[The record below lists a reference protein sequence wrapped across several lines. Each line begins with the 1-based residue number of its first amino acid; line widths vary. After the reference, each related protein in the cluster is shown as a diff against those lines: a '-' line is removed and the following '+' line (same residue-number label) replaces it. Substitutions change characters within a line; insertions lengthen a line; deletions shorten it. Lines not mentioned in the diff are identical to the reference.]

1 MGHFFQQKKAGKP
14 GSGFL
19 FLLVSGGCFW
29 FRKEV
34 NPMVLRKMSCKTKCF
49 GDFLM
54 IMKNT

>member
-1 MGHFFQQKKAGKP
+1 MGHFFQPKKAGKP